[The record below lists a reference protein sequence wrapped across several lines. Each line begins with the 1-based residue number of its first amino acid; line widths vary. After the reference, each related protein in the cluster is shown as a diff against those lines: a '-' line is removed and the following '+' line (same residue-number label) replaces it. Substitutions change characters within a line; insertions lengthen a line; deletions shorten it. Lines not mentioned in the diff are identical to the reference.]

1 MQGQLGKERLEF
13 KVYLL
18 YNTGKYRREVLPM
31 TIDFVIPWVQG
42 NDPVW
47 LEKMK
52 QHSPLPIDQEE
63 SRFRDWDLLKFWFRA
78 VETYAPWVNRIYFV
92 SDGQIPH
99 WLNTAHPKLC
109 ITDHRD
115 YIPQEYLPTFS
126 SHTIELNFH
135 RLEGLSEQF
144 VYFNDDMF
152 LNAPVTPE
160 DFFVNGKPRDCAVL
174 DQFFPVGDRDAYIYA
189 QCNVMAFLNNHFSKK
204 AVLRDHSAL
213 WFSPVYGKFLL
224 KNCYNTPSALFSNF
238 KNFHIASSMLKS
250 TYESLWSLEP
260 ELLDHTCRN
269 KFRSPEDVNQYIFSY
284 YNLCAGNFV
293 PRSSSFGKC
302 YSLGVNDSAIIRD
315 IAEEKHRIICIN
327 DHPDITDVEAM
338 QQKIYNVFLEK
349 FPSKSQFEL

>member
-1 MQGQLGKERLEF
+1 
-13 KVYLL
+13 
-18 YNTGKYRREVLPM
+18 M